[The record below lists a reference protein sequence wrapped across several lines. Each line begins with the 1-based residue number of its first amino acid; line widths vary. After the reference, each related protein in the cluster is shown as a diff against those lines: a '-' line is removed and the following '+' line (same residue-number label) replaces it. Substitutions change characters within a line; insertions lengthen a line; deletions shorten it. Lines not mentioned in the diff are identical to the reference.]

1 MLKAVLPLAAFASFL
16 TIGLVAGPTPADA
29 GGIVHTRYARN
40 AQIICYRFG
49 CRPPLRLLFAR
60 GYQRF

>member
-1 MLKAVLPLAAFASFL
+1 MLKALLPVFALASFL
-16 TIGLVAGPTPADA
+16 VMGLVIPTPADA

>member
-1 MLKAVLPLAAFASFL
+1 MLKALLPLFALASFL
-16 TIGLVAGPTPADA
+16 VIGLAIPTPASA

-40 AQIICYRFG
+40 AQIICSRFG

-60 GYQRF
+60 GDRRF